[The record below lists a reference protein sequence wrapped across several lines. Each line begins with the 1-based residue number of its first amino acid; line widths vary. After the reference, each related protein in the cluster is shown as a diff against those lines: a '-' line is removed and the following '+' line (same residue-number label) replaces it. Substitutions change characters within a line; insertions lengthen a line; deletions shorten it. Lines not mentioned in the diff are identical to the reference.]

1 MNRRHGGLL
10 QFCQFHCRT
19 FCLIKGRGCGA
30 APGFS
35 DEIPESWANPS
46 GIPTSTNHMK
56 TSFSKTIVIVGGVAG
71 GASCATR
78 LRRMDE
84 SAEIIVLER
93 GPYASFA
100 NCGLP
105 YHIGG
110 VIENEDDLLVA
121 KGPVFKE
128 RFGIDLRTLHE
139 AVSID
144 RESREV
150 EVRNLATAELYR
162 QRYDAL
168 VLSPGASPL
177 RPPLPGIDLPGIF
190 TLRNI
195 PDTRRINEWIT
206 QHAAKTA
213 VIVGGGFIG
222 LEMAENLKH
231 RGLEVTVVEMLPQV
245 MPPIDAEMVSPV
257 HDYLCALGIQLAL
270 GTAVAGFEEKDG
282 HLEVQTK
289 DGTAYPAD
297 IVILAI
303 GVRPETT
310 LAKAAGLTLG
320 ERGGIRVDEQM
331 RSSNS
336 DIFAVGDAVE
346 VLDRITG
353 TWTLLALAG
362 PANRQGRI
370 AADAICGRPA
380 AFHGVQGTAI
390 CGIFDLAVAS
400 TGASEKALQRAGIT
414 DYDKIYLHAGSHAG
428 YYPGAER
435 IHLKLVFRSSDGL
448 ILGAQAVGLA
458 GVDKRIDVIS
468 MAIQKGGTVYD
479 LEEAELCYAPQF
491 GSAKDPVNFAG
502 MIAANHLRG
511 DDPVIHWQTPELAR
525 FDLLDVRDPDEFAA
539 GHAPGARNIPL
550 NSLRS
555 SLHDLTRERP
565 LAVYCAVGGRAH
577 NAVRL
582 LRQHGYSAA
591 NLSGGY
597 TTYCHFTK
605 S

>member
-1 MNRRHGGLL
+1 M
-10 QFCQFHCRT
+10 T
-19 FCLIKGRGCGA
+19 
-30 APGFS
+30 APS
-35 DEIPESWANPS
+35 
-46 GIPTSTNHMK
+46 
-56 TSFSKTIVIVGGVAG
+56 SKTIVIIGGVAG

-110 VIENEDDLLVA
+110 IIQDENALLVA
-121 KGPVFKE
+121 KGPLFKE
-128 RFGIDLRTLHE
+128 RFGIDLRTRHE

-144 RESREV
+144 RDAREL
-150 EVRNLATAELYR
+150 EVRDLATDQTDRL
-162 QRYDAL
+162 RYDAL
-168 VLSPGASPL
+168 VLSPGAAPL

-195 PDTRRINEWIT
+195 PDTRRINEWIAA
-206 QHAAKTA
+206 HAAKSA

-222 LEMAENLKH
+222 LEMAENLRH
-231 RGLEVTVVEMLPQV
+231 LGLEVTVVEMLPQV

-257 HDYLCALGIQLAL
+257 HDYLKSKGIKLAL
-270 GTAVAGFEEKDG
+270 GAAVAGFAQKAG
-282 HLEVQTK
+282 KLEVQTQS
-289 DGTAYPAD
+289 GAAHSAD

-303 GVRPETT
+303 GVRPETA
-310 LAKAAGLTLG
+310 LAKAAGLALG

-331 RSSNS
+331 RSSDPN
-336 DIFAVGDAVE
+336 IWAVGDVVE
-346 VLDRITG
+346 VRDRITG
-353 TWTLLALAG
+353 AWTLLPLAG

-370 AADAICGRPA
+370 AADAICGRAA
-380 AFHGVQGTAI
+380 AFHGTQGTAI

-400 TGASEKALQRAGIT
+400 TGASEKTLQRAGIT
-414 DYDKIYLHAGSHAG
+414 DYEKIHLHAGSHAG

-435 IHLKLVFRSSDGL
+435 VHLKLIFRIADGL

-458 GVDKRIDVIS
+458 GVDKRIDVIA
-468 MAIQKGGTVYD
+468 MAIQKGATVYD

-511 DDPVIHWQTPELAR
+511 DDPLLHWNDPQLAGR
-525 FDLLDVRDPDEFAA
+525 DLLDVRDPDEFAA
-539 GHAPGARNIPL
+539 GHAPDALNIPL
-550 NSLRS
+550 NSLRA
-555 SLHDLTRERP
+555 SLEQLSRNRP

-582 LRQHGYSAA
+582 LRQHGFEAA

-597 TTYCHFTK
+597 TTFRHVK
-605 S
+605 SAGKG

>member
-1 MNRRHGGLL
+1 
-10 QFCQFHCRT
+10 
-19 FCLIKGRGCGA
+19 
-30 APGFS
+30 
-35 DEIPESWANPS
+35 
-46 GIPTSTNHMK
+46 MK
-56 TSFSKTIVIVGGVAG
+56 KPSKTVVIIGGVAG

-84 SAEIIVLER
+84 FAEIIVLER

-110 VIENEDDLLVA
+110 IIEDEDALLVA
-121 KGPVFKE
+121 KGPMFKE
-128 RFGIDLRTLHE
+128 RFGIDLRTSQE

-144 RESREV
+144 REARQV
-150 EVRNLATAELYR
+150 EVREVATGNTYL
-162 QRYDAL
+162 QHYDAL
-168 VLSPGASPL
+168 VLSPGAAPL

-195 PDTRRINEWIT
+195 PDTRRIKEWIAT
-206 QHAAKTA
+206 RRAASA

-231 RGLEVTVVEMLPQV
+231 LGLDVTIVEMLPQV
-245 MPPIDAEMVSPV
+245 MPPIDPEMVTPV
-257 HDYLCALGIQLAL
+257 HEDLGARGIRLAL
-270 GTAVAGFEEKDG
+270 GAAVSGFAEVDG
-282 HLEVQTK
+282 QIEVRTQ
-289 DGTAYPAD
+289 GGASHPAD
-297 IVILAI
+297 MVILAI
-303 GVRPETT
+303 GVRPETA
-310 LAKAAGLTLG
+310 LAKAAGLETG
-320 ERGGIRVDEQM
+320 ERGGIRVNGRMQT
-331 RSSNS
+331 S
-336 DIFAVGDAVE
+336 DPHIWAVGDAVE
-346 VLDRITG
+346 VRDRITG
-353 TWTLLALAG
+353 AWTLLPLAS

-370 AADAICGRPA
+370 AADAICGRDA
-380 AFHGVQGTAI
+380 AFHGTQGTAI

-400 TGASEKALQRAGIT
+400 TGASEKALQRAGIM
-414 DYDKIYLHAGSHAG
+414 DYEKIHLHAAHHAG

-435 IHLKLVFRSSDGL
+435 IHLKLVFRASDGL
-448 ILGAQAVGLA
+448 ILGAQAVGRA
-458 GVDKRIDVIS
+458 GVDKRIDVIA
-468 MAIQKGGTVYD
+468 MAIQKGATVFD

-511 DDPVIHWQTPELAR
+511 DDPILHWNDPNLADR
-525 FDLLDVRDPDEFAA
+525 DLLDVRDPDEFAA
-539 GHAPGARNIPL
+539 GHAPGARNLPL

-555 SLHDLTRERP
+555 ALEPLSPARP

-582 LRQHGYSAA
+582 LRQHGYDAV

-597 TTYCHFTK
+597 TTFLHFGGIA
-605 S
+605 